1 MKIKTFKN
9 LIKNEKYDIPDV
21 LEKIKPYANEA
32 EYHIEKRK
40 SLFFKNLLQ
49 LVPVMTVFTI
59 CLLVL
64 FNLEETVPQSEPKS
78 FNGDDIAPGDTP
90 SITPIDFFDSYYEDK
105 NFEMSGA
112 NPYSDFSTS
121 GSITKECSSDDYCMW
136 KISENDSSTLVVDE
150 EIFNYL
156 LSYIKDNPNCTLID
170 AVDNVKNKFSISED
184 KVYAISDAYKYINNN
199 LKKLP

>member
-1 MKIKTFKN
+1 MKIKAFKN
-9 LIKNEKYDIPDV
+9 LIKNESYDIPDV

-40 SLFFKNLLQ
+40 SVFFKNLLQ

-64 FNLEETVPQSEPKS
+64 FNLERTVPQSKPKS

-90 SITPIDFFDSYYEDK
+90 SITPIDIFDSYYDDTNSET
-105 NFEMSGA
+105 SVA
-112 NPYSDFSTS
+112 NPYSNFSTS
-121 GSITKECSSDDYCMW
+121 GNITKECSSDDYCMW
-136 KISENDSSTLVVDE
+136 KIDEKDSTTLVVDE

-156 LSYIKDNPNCTLID
+156 LTYIKDNPNCTLID
-170 AVDNVKNKFSISED
+170 AVDNVKNKFSIPNE
-184 KVYAISDAYKYINNN
+184 KIYTISDAYNYIKINNLHN
-199 LKKLP
+199 